1 MPNITTNHA
10 ITHTYYYYHIIMKDA
25 KTAAAAVILRLIG
38 LNVQAQVSHVQPG
51 PWQAEFLYFLL
62 SSTLLRGVEVW
73 KGLTRSG

>member
-25 KTAAAAVILRLIG
+25 KTAAAAVILSLIG

-51 PWQAEFLYFLL
+51 P
-62 SSTLLRGVEVW
+62 
-73 KGLTRSG
+73 

>member
-10 ITHTYYYYHIIMKDA
+10 ITHTYYYYHNMKDA

-51 PWQAEFLYFLL
+51 P
-62 SSTLLRGVEVW
+62 
-73 KGLTRSG
+73 

>member
-25 KTAAAAVILRLIG
+25 KTAAAAVILMLIG

-51 PWQAEFLYFLL
+51 PWQPEFLYFLL

>member
-25 KTAAAAVILRLIG
+25 KTAAAGVILRLIG

-51 PWQAEFLYFLL
+51 L
-62 SSTLLRGVEVW
+62 
-73 KGLTRSG
+73 

>member
-25 KTAAAAVILRLIG
+25 KTAAAAVILMLIG

-51 PWQAEFLYFLL
+51 P
-62 SSTLLRGVEVW
+62 
-73 KGLTRSG
+73 